1 MLSLIKTEW
10 LKLKKYK
17 AFWWMFGIVMLTY
30 PGINLIFY
38 SVYENITV
46 KGGMASELAKMLIGN
61 PYAFPEVWHSVAY
74 FSSWFVIIPVVLV
87 IMIISNEYTYKT
99 NRQNI
104 IDGWTRKEFILS
116 KLFDVLIVAVVST
129 LMYVIISIFFGVRY
143 SSELEL
149 TRWSE
154 QIKYIFLFLLQT
166 FAQLSLAF
174 FVGFLLRRSFIALG
188 VFIFYYIIVEPAL
201 RALIT
206 YYFKLPALAKFFPLE
221 ISNKLIPPAAFLGK
235 FDKATYEQNL
245 ADINMF
251 IIYTCILTAAIWFF
265 SIKIY
270 EKRDL

>member
-143 SSELEL
+143 
-149 TRWSE
+149 
-154 QIKYIFLFLLQT
+154 
-166 FAQLSLAF
+166 
-174 FVGFLLRRSFIALG
+174 
-188 VFIFYYIIVEPAL
+188 
-201 RALIT
+201 
-206 YYFKLPALAKFFPLE
+206 
-221 ISNKLIPPAAFLGK
+221 
-235 FDKATYEQNL
+235 
-245 ADINMF
+245 
-251 IIYTCILTAAIWFF
+251 
-265 SIKIY
+265 
-270 EKRDL
+270 